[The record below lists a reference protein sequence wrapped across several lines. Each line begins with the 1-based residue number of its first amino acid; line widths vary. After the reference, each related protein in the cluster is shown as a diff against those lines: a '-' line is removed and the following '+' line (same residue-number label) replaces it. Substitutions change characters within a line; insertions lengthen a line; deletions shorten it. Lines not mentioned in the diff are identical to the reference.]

1 MSGMLS
7 CRDVS
12 QLVSESMDRKLSL
25 SQNIEITMH
34 LFMCKFCSR
43 FKKQVLSIRQA
54 CRDHADLIG
63 EGAEQGALCTEA
75 KERIR
80 RLLQKGGSG

>member
-1 MSGMLS
+1 MSAMLS
-7 CRDVS
+7 CREVS
-12 QLVSESMDRKLSL
+12 QLVSESMDHELSM
-25 SQNIEITMH
+25 SQNIEVKMH

-54 CRDHADLIG
+54 CRDNADLIG
-63 EGAEQGALCTEA
+63 EGAGPGALCPEA
-75 KERIR
+75 KERIK

>member
-1 MSGMLS
+1 MSAMLS
-7 CRDVS
+7 CQAVS
-12 QLVSESMDRKLSL
+12 QLVSESMDRKLSM
-25 SQNIEITMH
+25 SQNIEIKMH

-54 CRDHADLIG
+54 CRDNADLIG
-63 EGAEQGALCTEA
+63 EGAEQDALCPEA
-75 KERIR
+75 KERIK

>member
-12 QLVSESMDRKLSL
+12 QLVSESMDRKLSM
-25 SQNIEITMH
+25 SQNIEIKMH

-43 FKKQVLSIRQA
+43 FKKQVFSIRQA
-54 CRDHADLIG
+54 IRDNADLIG
-63 EGAEQGALCTEA
+63 EGAEQDALCREA
-75 KERIR
+75 KERIKR
-80 RLLQKGGSG
+80 SLQNGRSG